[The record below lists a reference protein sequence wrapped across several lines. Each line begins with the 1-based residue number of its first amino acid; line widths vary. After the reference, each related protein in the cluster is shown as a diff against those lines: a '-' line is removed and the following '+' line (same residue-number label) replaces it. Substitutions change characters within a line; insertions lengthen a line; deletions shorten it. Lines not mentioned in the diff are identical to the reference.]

1 MIRYLN
7 IVTILLSVLSAT
19 FLILGGFPKLI
30 FQIPV
35 NEGPPVF
42 QYISISPEAA
52 AGMFFAGFA
61 FLALIFSILLN
72 IRKLLLN
79 SQ

>member
-35 NEGPPVF
+35 NEGAAVF
-42 QYISISPEAA
+42 LTS
-52 AGMFFAGFA
+52 G
-61 FLALIFSILLN
+61 LASFVPYA
-72 IRKLLLN
+72 
-79 SQ
+79 

>member
-30 FQIPV
+30 FQMPV

-42 QYISISPEAA
+42 QHISISPEAA

-61 FLALIFSILLN
+61 FLVLLFSLIDLPFLLFEFV
-72 IRKLLLN
+72 
-79 SQ
+79 